1 MNRLTSQNRK
11 LVYLGVIVLL
21 LIPVI
26 WLGRPADSAQTSS
39 GGVLAQLRNKH
50 KLGETT
56 LGEVDPS
63 SATMNLVLLGM
74 RGVATNVLWLEHD
87 DFKAKKDWPKMRAAA
102 KSIILLQPHYLQV
115 WRYQGWDLA
124 YNVSA
129 EWDLVRDRY
138 YWVKEGGKFTME
150 GSKQNALMPEL
161 YWDVGR
167 ILGQKVGRSDE
178 WQYFRKYFREDP
190 DPKFTKNGI
199 KGPDPEFAR
208 DPSRAIKDDD
218 NYLCAKEWY
227 FRANEAEAAGQRQH
241 IMMKMLFRQYP
252 ARSQFDYADA
262 LQRDGGNNAFTERSR
277 LAWDEAYDDWTTKY
291 RNGKEGFGKEEWE
304 SPGGTIIL
312 EADDSVIRELA
323 RKDGISETDKR
334 RWVDQYQ
341 KTSNYRFWRLKAQ
354 FEREPITVKA
364 HQEIAEGQRL
374 FKDGRHREAID
385 SLQAGMADYA
395 RALSNY
401 VELVD
406 EDLTLEEGLM
416 AMVYWRYAL
425 RLLDLPVPEQH
436 PLKALEDKQKD
447 RVPEIERRFRQE
459 NGIQQN

>member
-1 MNRLTSQNRK
+1 MNQLTSQHRK
-11 LVYLGVIVLL
+11 LIYLGGILVL

-26 WLGRPADSAQTSS
+26 WLGRPADSTQEGA
-39 GGVLAQLRNKH
+39 GGKLAQLRNEH

-87 DFKAKKDWPKMRAAA
+87 EYKMRKDWPKMRAAA

-150 GSKQNALMPEL
+150 GAKQNSLLPEL
-161 YWDVGR
+161 YWDVGH

-178 WQYFRKYFREDP
+178 WQYFRKYFHEDP
-190 DPKFTKNGI
+190 EERFTKNGI
-199 KGPDPEFAR
+199 KGPDPDFAR
-208 DPSRAIKDDD
+208 DPAYGIADQD
-218 NYLCAKEWY
+218 NYLAAKQWY
-227 FRANEAEAAGQRQH
+227 FRANEAETTKRQH
-241 IMMKMLFRQYP
+241 IMMKTLFRQYP

-262 LQRDGGNNAFTERSR
+262 LQREGTFGERTR
-277 LAWDEAYDDWTTKY
+277 LAWDEAFDDWTSKY
-291 RNGKEGFGKEEWE
+291 QNGKPGFGKEEYE
-304 SPGGTIIL
+304 SPGGTVVL
-312 EADDSVIRELA
+312 EADDNTIRDLA
-323 RKDGISETDKR
+323 RKDGVSETEKR
-334 RWVDQYQ
+334 RWVDSYQ
-341 KTSNYRFWRLKAQ
+341 KVCNYRFWRLKAQ
-354 FEREPITVKA
+354 FEREKVTVKA
-364 HQEIAEGQRL
+364 HLGISEGERL

-385 SLQAGMADYA
+385 KLQEGMADYA
-395 RALSNY
+395 KALSTY
-401 VELVD
+401 VELMY

-416 AMVYWRYAL
+416 ALIYWRYAL
-425 RLLDLPVPEQH
+425 RLLDLPVPPNH
-436 PLKALEDKQKD
+436 PLKALEDEQKD
-447 RVPEIERRFRQE
+447 RIPDLERRFRQE
-459 NGIQQN
+459 NGIRQQ